1 MSALRTIGRFVRLEV
16 QLYAALGRWLARRVD
31 VPAGATGW
39 GYSRMVT
46 PVMWLWIFGSACE
59 LPIAHVLVPWEGV
72 RIALLVVG
80 VWGVVWMIGLLASLK
95 VYPHLVAEAGLTV
108 RYGKLARIAVPWT
121 AIAEAR
127 YDDRDIEGVV
137 RTLRTREGEAGTELY
152 VPVNNRVNV
161 VLVLAEPLPVPM
173 PRGVVPAV
181 LLGIWLDDPREF
193 VAAAR
198 AAIASADS
206 AGSVGGSV

>member
-1 MSALRTIGRFVRLEV
+1 MSILRTIGRFVRLEL
-16 QLYAALGRWLARRVD
+16 QLYVALGRWLARRTD
-31 VPAGATGW
+31 VPAGAVAW
-39 GYSRMVT
+39 GYSRTVT

-80 VWGVVWMIGLLASLK
+80 VWGLVWMIGLLASLK
-95 VYPHLVAEAGLTV
+95 VYPHLAAAEGLTV

-121 AIAEAR
+121 AIAEVR
-127 YDDRDIEGVV
+127 YDDRDIEGMV
-137 RTLRTREGEAGTELY
+137 RTLRTRETDAGAELH

-161 VLVLAEPLPVPM
+161 VLVLAEPLAVPT
-173 PRGVVPAV
+173 PRGLVEAD
-181 LLGIWLDDPREF
+181 LLGIWLDDPREL

-198 AAIASADS
+198 AAIASAG
-206 AGSVGGSV
+206 AVGGSV